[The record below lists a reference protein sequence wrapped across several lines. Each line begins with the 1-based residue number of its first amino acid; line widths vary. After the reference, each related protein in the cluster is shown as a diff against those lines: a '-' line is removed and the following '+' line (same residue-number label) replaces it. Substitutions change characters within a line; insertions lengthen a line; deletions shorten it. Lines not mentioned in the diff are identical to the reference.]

1 MSEIALILSVS
12 LNGIFVLGL
21 FFHVKALSQE
31 VAAARESLLVKKL
44 AELKP
49 DAKKEQP
56 DQIVVQDVTVDDTE
70 GYYEPSFDPEFGG
83 DR

>member
-21 FFHVKALSQE
+21 FFHVRALSRE
-31 VAAARESLLVKKL
+31 VSAARESLLVKKL

-49 DAKKEQP
+49 GAKKEEP
-56 DQIVVQDVTVDDTE
+56 ERIVVQDVTVDDTE
-70 GYYEPSFDPEFGG
+70 GYYEPSFAPDFGD